1 MHPDLIPGLPV
12 KTYGFCMA
20 LGFLAA
26 WQVLSWLCRR
36 TGRLVEPLSNLL
48 MMVLFGGIVGARL
61 EYVREFWGRD
71 FASDPIRVFKIWE
84 GGLVFY
90 GGLILAIVLFLVWCR
105 VRRERVTPVAD
116 LFVTVIPLAH
126 AFGRVGCFFYGCCYG
141 RVSTC
146 ACAVAFPRRSPA
158 WVAQVDGGLIPE
170 TAQATLPVLP
180 TQLFEAAAVLC
191 LFAVLLFVFLRNWKT
206 RPGFTTGCYLAGY
219 ACIRFGIEF
228 LRDDMRQHV
237 GILSIGQTVSIGLF
251 ILGISFVLV
260 SLLRSRPENCKIFG
274 PTKQER
280 SS

>member
-36 TGRLVEPLSNLL
+36 TGRAAEPLSNLL
-48 MMVLFGGIVGARL
+48 MLMMFSGIVGARL
-61 EYVREFWGRD
+61 EYVREFWGRE
-71 FASDPIRVFKIWE
+71 FAADPLSIFKVWQ

-90 GGLILAIVLFLVWCR
+90 GGLILAIAVFFVWCR
-105 VRRERVTPVAD
+105 ARRESVAPVAD

-141 RVSTC
+141 RVS
-146 ACAVAFPRRSPA
+146 AHAFAVAFPRRSPA
-158 WVAQVDGGLIPE
+158 WVAQVEGGLIPE
-170 TAQATLPVLP
+170 TAQSSLAVLP
-180 TQLFEAAAVLC
+180 TQLFEAAAVLG
-191 LFAVLLFVFLRNWKT
+191 LFAVLLFIFLRNWKT
-206 RPGFTTGCYLAGY
+206 RPGFTTGCYLVGY

-228 LRDDMRQHV
+228 LRDDMRQRV

-251 ILGISFVLV
+251 VLGISFILV
-260 SLLRSRPENCKIFG
+260 SLLRSRAENCKIIG
-274 PTKQER
+274 PTN
-280 SS
+280 

>member
-36 TGRLVEPLSNLL
+36 TGRAAEPLSNLL
-48 MMVLFGGIVGARL
+48 MLMMFSGIVGARL
-61 EYVREFWGRD
+61 EYVREFWGRE
-71 FASDPIRVFKIWE
+71 FAADPLSIFKVWQ

-90 GGLILAIVLFLVWCR
+90 GGLILAIAVFFVWCR
-105 VRRERVTPVAD
+105 ARRESVAPVAD

-141 RVSTC
+141 RVS
-146 ACAVAFPRRSPA
+146 AHAFAVAFPRRSPA
-158 WVAQVDGGLIPE
+158 WVAQVEGGLIPD
-170 TAQATLPVLP
+170 TAQSSLAVLP
-180 TQLFEAAAVLC
+180 TQLFEAAAVLG
-191 LFAVLLFVFLRNWKT
+191 LFAALLFIFLRNWKT
-206 RPGFTTGCYLAGY
+206 RPGFTTGCYLVGY

-228 LRDDMRQHV
+228 LRDDMRQRV

-251 ILGISFVLV
+251 VLGISFILV
-260 SLLRSRPENCKIFG
+260 SLLRSRAENCKIIG
-274 PTKQER
+274 PTN
-280 SS
+280 